1 MKVLVHA
8 LPKGHHQ
15 GRLKG
20 RILLREKFLDGLTY
34 GVPEIDPASG
44 EVISR
49 SEPRA
54 SWLAEA
60 HRFLNSEDKK
70 REAEEA
76 EAKEKARQS
85 NALEEAIGELP
96 EFAEDEGNAPKAR
109 FSLASLAV

>member
-1 MKVLVHA
+1 MSERDDHYGGIEQIRV
-8 LPKGHHQ
+8 
-15 GRLKG
+15 
-20 RILLREKFLDGLTY
+20 LLREKFLDGLTY

-49 SEPRA
+49 SEPKA

-85 NALEEAIGELP
+85 TALEEAIGELP
-96 EFAEDEGNAPKAR
+96 EFPEDEGNALNPNTTIN
-109 FSLASLAV
+109 